1 MPADV
6 IICNL
11 ALAHLGD
18 TATIASIYPPD
29 GSIQAEHCA
38 RFYPIARDS
47 MLEMHPWS
55 FCTRR
60 TVLASYPQ
68 NWTMWTYAYQVPAN
82 ALNVFAVMAPDA
94 TDDYSES
101 FAEAD
106 PTNPSIFPQGYTP
119 LPGAAL
125 YVPQAY
131 SIETNPDGQPVLFTN
146 VQNAICRYSLKIT
159 DATLF
164 PPLFTQ
170 ALSWLLA
177 SMLAGPIIKGDAGAA
192 MADRCMQ
199 TFIKVEQQAEYSDAS
214 QRDIKVWHLVP
225 WVAGR

>member
-6 IICNL
+6 TICNL

-18 TATIASIYPPD
+18 TATVASIYPPD
-29 GSIQAEHCA
+29 GSIQAEHCS

-47 MLEMHPWS
+47 LLEMAQWG
-55 FCTRR
+55 FATRR
-60 TVLASYPQ
+60 AVLASYQQ
-68 NWTMWTYAYQVPAN
+68 NWSMWTYAYQVPSN
-82 ALNVFAVMAPDA
+82 ALHVFAVMAPDA

-106 PTNPSIFPQGYTP
+106 PTNPSIFPQGYNP

-125 YVPQAY
+125 YVPQPY
-131 SIETNPDGQPVLFTN
+131 SIETQADGQEVIFTN

-192 MADRCMQ
+192 MAQRCAD
-199 TFIKVEQQAEYSDAS
+199 TFMKIEQMAEYSDAS
-214 QRDIKVWHLVP
+214 QRDIKVHHLVP
-225 WVAGR
+225 WIAGR